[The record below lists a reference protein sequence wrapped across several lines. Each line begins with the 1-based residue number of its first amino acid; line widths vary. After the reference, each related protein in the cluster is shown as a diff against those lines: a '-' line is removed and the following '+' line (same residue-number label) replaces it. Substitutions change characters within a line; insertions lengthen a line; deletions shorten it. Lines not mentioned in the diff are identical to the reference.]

1 MKTTYTLYR
10 NIITWSSK
18 WVVSPRLT
26 ENAAE
31 RRFLLRPT
39 QISQTT
45 ADNGPGLWLFSGD
58 YSFVAK
64 LRGRP
69 HSQIRKTP
77 LTP

>member
-10 NIITWSSK
+10 NIIKWSSK

-31 RRFLLRPT
+31 RGFLLRPT

-64 LRGRP
+64 LGGRP